1 MITKQMIA
9 CLNIFLLFLKK
20 MDIGKKLFQKTFL
33 SLNAKHGRGINTWA
47 DGGRYE
53 GGYVD
58 GKKHGH
64 GAHTWPNGD
73 HYEGEY
79 ERDLK
84 HGYGIYTWPNG
95 DRYEGECEQNLMHGR
110 ASALGQMASAMRW
123 RYVRGNMT
131 PLTQLEPHR

>member
-1 MITKQMIA
+1 MIA

-64 GAHTWPNGD
+64 G
-73 HYEGEY
+73 
-79 ERDLK
+79 
-84 HGYGIYTWPNG
+84 IYTWPNG

-131 PLTQLEPHR
+131 PLTQLE